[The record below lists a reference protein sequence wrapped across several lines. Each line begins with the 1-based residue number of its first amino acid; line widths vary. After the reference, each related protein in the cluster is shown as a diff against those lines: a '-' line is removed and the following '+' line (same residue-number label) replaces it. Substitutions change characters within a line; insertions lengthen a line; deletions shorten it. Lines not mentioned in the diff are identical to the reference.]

1 MKTEYREQI
10 DVKFKR
16 KIETL
21 VHKSAGSQLKTE
33 DSSQVDATHT
43 PCPYCD
49 NEVIDTELLC
59 DNCRNTIPLAIPFC
73 IATGLHIVAND
84 LTVCPNCQFPAI
96 LSQLLKI
103 LATEKT
109 CPMCNTAINTSN
121 IVRLEDAK
129 QILDSND
136 KNVSILTQC

>member
-21 VHKSAGSQLKTE
+21 VRKSAGSQLKTE
-33 DSSQVDATHT
+33 DSSQIDTTHT
-43 PCPYCD
+43 SCPYCD

-59 DNCRNTIPLAIPFC
+59 HNCRNTIPFC

-103 LATEKT
+103 LANEKT

-121 IVRLEDAK
+121 IVRLEDVK

-136 KNVSILTQC
+136 KNV